1 MKNILIILL
10 LFISISC
17 TKQIKPYTYKIMYLE
32 SETVAYTN
40 KIQQFESFPED
51 AVIYK
56 YINGK
61 YIQIIQIYE

>member
-10 LFISISC
+10 FILSTSC
-17 TKQIKPYTYKIMYLE
+17 VKVKPYTYKIMYLE
-32 SETVAYTN
+32 SETIAYTN